1 VNGSQIVADFEDLY
15 LAPETYWQGPDGNT
29 ETNMESK
36 FYSGSYAFS
45 NTYYPDWNYWG
56 GYGYSNVTATNFDPA
71 QFSTQQFRSFVGH
84 GAGNTANY
92 AVVYT
97 MGARTDINMTHT
109 TEADIIPG
117 VYLTNAAYTY
127 NSIVN
132 GDSFMGAAFAEGDW
146 FKVTFNGTKTDG
158 SSTTKEIYLA
168 DYRSANASERFVV
181 TDWKW
186 YDLSSL
192 GLITKL
198 SVTVDGSRKNTG
210 GLTIPAYFCMDKLGA
225 EEIITSTTEQKQSA
239 IQVYPNPFSE
249 YLIVKSDKAQ
259 TLKLFNISGQCLIS
273 MQILE
278 GTNQIEVQSLPK
290 GTYLVECGNNRIK
303 LIK

>member
-1 VNGSQIVADFEDLY
+1 MMESALEKKSVVYSTESFSTLKQIFPLEVNLPSEWGRFNSGTQVSIYATVSGGVYPYHFTWKDDMQQTVSTDSVLNVAPSKTKHYTLTILDSNAKDTVVSTVVYVNGSQIVADFEDLY

-71 QFSTQQFRSFVGH
+71 QFSTQQFRSVVGH

-117 VYLTNAAYTY
+117 V
-127 NSIVN
+127 SI
-132 GDSFMGAAFAEGDW
+132 
-146 FKVTFNGTKTDG
+146 
-158 SSTTKEIYLA
+158 
-168 DYRSANASERFVV
+168 
-181 TDWKW
+181 
-186 YDLSSL
+186 DL
-192 GLITKL
+192 
-198 SVTVDGSRKNTG
+198 DN
-210 GLTIPAYFCMDKLGA
+210 
-225 EEIITSTTEQKQSA
+225 
-239 IQVYPNPFSE
+239 
-249 YLIVKSDKAQ
+249 
-259 TLKLFNISGQCLIS
+259 
-273 MQILE
+273 
-278 GTNQIEVQSLPK
+278 
-290 GTYLVECGNNRIK
+290 
-303 LIK
+303 